1 MPTPKSFRIALGL
14 GALLAGWAAA
24 LPASAQIPQPYKR
37 NVEERSGL
45 LTRFKP
51 LQPVLP
57 HDPKRDDWYN
67 TRWGDNYP
75 NTEHPN
81 RCRDGG
87 LYGLQYAN
95 RCTESVYPFFRGAP
109 GASTI
114 GPDCKPA
121 DHELIRLYDNFIHP
135 WRPVGMYYHKGSYVP
150 IYDLDPI
157 APGPGPFPYR
167 HFWNHIKGG

>member
-1 MPTPKSFRIALGL
+1 MPTPKSFRIALGM
-14 GALLAGWAAA
+14 GVLLAGWSAAR
-24 LPASAQIPQPYKR
+24 PASGQMPQPYKP

-51 LQPVLP
+51 IQPILP
-57 HDPKRDDWYN
+57 HDQRRDDWYD
-67 TRWGDNYP
+67 TRWADKP
-75 NTEHPN
+75 DISHPN
-81 RCRDGG
+81 SCTHGG
-87 LYGLQYAN
+87 LYGLRYAN
-95 RCTESVYPFFRGAP
+95 RCTESVYPFFMGAP

-114 GPDCKPA
+114 GPECKPA

-135 WRPVGMYYHKGSYVP
+135 WRPVGMYYSKGSYVP

-167 HFWNHIKGG
+167 HFWTHIRGG